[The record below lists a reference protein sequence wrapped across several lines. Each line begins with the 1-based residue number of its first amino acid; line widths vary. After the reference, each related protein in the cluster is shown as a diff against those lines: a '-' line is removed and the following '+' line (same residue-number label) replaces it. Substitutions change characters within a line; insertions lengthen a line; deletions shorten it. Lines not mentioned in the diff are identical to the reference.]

1 MEKLLLGVP
10 LSDIGN
16 ETSEYVPIW
25 HSVLDD
31 QTCDE
36 CRALHGKPIMG
47 INILPPLHGANDP
60 RGGCR
65 CTVMYRRRTDA
76 DMIQESE

>member
-1 MEKLLLGVP
+1 MDELLLHIP
-10 LSDIGN
+10 LDDAMN
-16 ETSEYVPIW
+16 EPSEYVPIW

-47 INILPPLHGANDP
+47 IGIMPPLHGVCDI

-65 CTVMYRRRTDA
+65 CIIMYRRRTAA
-76 DMIQESE
+76 DMLKVGE